1 MAQVSVGARLH
12 FGFQNLSLAHER
24 LYGGLGVALES
35 PTVTVDA
42 TPTDEVRCDD
52 SRAAEY
58 VRRATDL
65 LDVGGAS
72 VRVHETLPGHVGLGS
87 GTQLA
92 LAVFTA
98 VARAYDR
105 PANVRECAPALDRGG
120 RSGIGVSTF
129 ERGGFVVDAGHPTE
143 RFTTDRPA
151 RGEWSVPP
159 VVARH
164 DVPEDWRFVVVLPDV
179 EPGRSGD
186 DEDESMRAVVE
197 RADPAIAD
205 EISAVLLRHM
215 LPAIAGDDPETF
227 GSAVAEVGRLNG
239 AWYADEQG
247 GVYRP
252 PVGELVTSMEASP
265 AIFGAGQS
273 SWGPAVYGVTK
284 QNRADTAV
292 EEAELAL
299 DSAGVEGEIQLVR
312 PRNRGAS
319 VRGANVRDSSADGS
333 R

>member
-1 MAQVSVGARLH
+1 MARVTVGARLH

-35 PTVTVDA
+35 PTVSVEAHTA
-42 TPTDEVRCDD
+42 DEVLCDD
-52 SRAAEY
+52 PRTREY
-58 VRRATDL
+58 ARCATGVL
-65 LDVGGAS
+65 GVPGAD
-72 VRVHETLPGHVGLGS
+72 VRVHERLPSHVGLGS

-92 LAVFTA
+92 LAVLAA
-98 VARAYDR
+98 VARAHDR
-105 PANVRECAPALDRGG
+105 RPNVRENAPALDRGG

-151 RGEWSVPP
+151 RGEWSVPT

-164 DVPEDWRFVVVLPDV
+164 DVPDDWRFVVALPDA
-179 EPGRSGD
+179 EPGRNGD
-186 DEDESMRAVVE
+186 DEDASMRAVVE

-205 EISAVLLRHM
+205 EISAVLLRRV
-215 LPAIAGDDPETF
+215 LPAIAGDDPEAF
-227 GSAVAEVGRLNG
+227 GSAVAEIGRLNG

-252 PVGELVTSMEASP
+252 PVGELVTAMEASP

-273 SWGPAVYGVTK
+273 SWGPAVYGVTT
-284 QNRADTAV
+284 RTYADSAV
-292 EEAELAL
+292 ESAETAL
-299 DSAGVEGEIQLVR
+299 ESAGVGGDVRVAR

-319 VRGANVRDSSADGS
+319 ENGKEQD
-333 R
+333 